1 MYYREFGIPARIARC
16 YSVEDIEKLMEQYNG
31 KKSCYTSVYVFDD
44 MKDNEG
50 KPNYDSAILNG
61 IWFDFDHDKDV
72 SLSLIHI

>member
-16 YSVEDIEKLMEQYNG
+16 YSAEDIEKLMEEYNG

-44 MKDNEG
+44 MKDVDG

-61 IWFDFDHDKDV
+61 ILFDFDHD
-72 SLSLIHI
+72 